1 MVLSFDA
8 MFALVTAF
16 SIVTSLLTQTA
27 KVFLDALKVEYASN
41 IVVMVVAVL
50 VGTAGTSL
58 YYVNY
63 QIPFNALTS
72 VYLAIMCLLNC
83 AGAMVGYDKVR
94 QLITQLKEIRHG
106 QEAT

>member
-16 SIVTSLLTQTA
+16 SIVTSLLAQAA
-27 KVFLDALKVEYASN
+27 KVFLDAIKVKYASN

-50 VGTAGTSL
+50 VGTVGTSL
-58 YYVNY
+58 YYVNH

-72 VYLAIMCLLNC
+72 VYLAIMCILNC

-94 QLITQLKEIRHG
+94 QLITQLKEIG
-106 QEAT
+106 VSQEEM